1 MLSAVTL
8 RRLSFV
14 QLIILLLACAPLAG
28 LAASHEPLF
37 PRLESGVGTLRI
49 GDRSFPLE
57 YSKTAAG
64 VLVALEPFVNHLGG
78 ALEVGPMREFHR
90 LELGGAAFLFGPDSL
105 TLTSG
110 EEIIDLS
117 QPPMAGGL
125 GLHVPLDLL
134 KETYGRQLAYELR
147 WDERSRTLT
156 VLRQQAREITV
167 SLDTVQVQ
175 GVTTLV
181 FEFGQQPRYRIRRVA
196 GGVEVEMIGDT
207 LRSLTRRPFTPD
219 PLVRAVRMAGPSIA
233 IQLAPQAVAEDYVLD
248 SPFRLVFDVHRS
260 ETPPPPPASPALT
273 PADRLPRR
281 EGEIETIVIDP
292 GHGGADTGAQ
302 GSGGSQE
309 KNLTLIVARQ
319 LKRRLEARLP
329 VRVVLTRDQDEELP
343 LDSRSSIANQHK
355 ASLFVSIHLNSTP
368 RGDAQGA
375 ETYFLSLEASDE
387 LAAAAASAENSAFE
401 RSASDS
407 ESDPLH
413 DLQLILW
420 DLAQTHHLAES
431 QRLAGI
437 IQEELNLTLSL
448 RNRGVK
454 QAPFRVLM
462 GAAMPAVLVELGFL
476 TDTQEEQRLNDP
488 DYRSQLADTL
498 VRAIVRYRATT
509 DTTEAPAASEA
520 LP

>member
-8 RRLSFV
+8 RRLSLV
-14 QLIILLLACAPLAG
+14 QLLILLLACAPLAG

-37 PRLESGVGTLRI
+37 PRLESGVGTLRV

-64 VLVALEPFVNHLGG
+64 VLVALEPFVSHLGG

-90 LELGGAAFLFGPDSL
+90 LELGGMAFLFGPDTL

-117 QPPMAGGL
+117 QPPVAGGL

-134 KETYGRQLAYELR
+134 QETYGRQLAYEFR

-156 VLRQQAREITV
+156 VLRQQAREISV

-181 FEFGQQPRYRIRRVA
+181 FEFGERPRYRIQRVT

-219 PLVRAVRMAGPSIA
+219 PLVRGVRMAGPSIA
-233 IQLAPQAVAEDYVLD
+233 IQLGPRAVAEDYVLD
-248 SPFRLVFDVHRS
+248 SPFRLVFDVHRA
-260 ETPPPPPASPALT
+260 ETPPPPPSAAAPPLS
-273 PADRLPRR
+273 RLPRR
-281 EGEIETIVIDP
+281 EGEIDTIVIDP
-292 GHGGADTGAQ
+292 GHGGVDTGAR
-302 GSGGSQE
+302 GSGGSLE
-309 KNLTLIVARQ
+309 KNLTLILARQ

-343 LDSRSSIANQHK
+343 LDSRSSIANQQK

-401 RSASDS
+401 ESAGDS
-407 ESDPLH
+407 EGDPLH

-431 QRLAGI
+431 QRLAAI

-476 TDTQEEQRLNDP
+476 TDAGEEHRLNDP
-488 DYRSQLADTL
+488 DYRGQLTDTL
-498 VRAIVRYRATT
+498 VRAIVRYRATMDAR
-509 DTTEAPAASEA
+509 DTPAASEA